1 MGSGNSEDDR
11 PNLVDRFFTEL
22 GKPHNLARILRWAW
36 FISLFILVM
45 GYILIFLHL
54 TGRLELR

>member
-1 MGSGNSEDDR
+1 MESGKPEDDR
-11 PNLVDRFFTEL
+11 PNVVDRFFVQL

-36 FISLFILVM
+36 FISLLVLVM

-54 TGRLELR
+54 SGRL

>member
-1 MGSGNSEDDR
+1 MESGKPGDDR
-11 PNLVDRFFTEL
+11 PNMVDRFFTEL

-36 FISLFILVM
+36 FISLFVLVL

-54 TGRLELR
+54 SGKLDL

>member
-1 MGSGNSEDDR
+1 MGSGKSEDDR

-22 GKPHNLARILRWAW
+22 GKPHNLAKILKWAW
-36 FISLFILVM
+36 VISLLVLVL

-54 TGRLELR
+54 SGKFDI

>member
-1 MGSGNSEDDR
+1 MESGKPVDDR
-11 PNLVDRFFTEL
+11 PNVVDRFFTEL

-36 FISLFILVM
+36 FISLFVLVL

-54 TGRLELR
+54 SGKLDL